1 MTEAQVEHAG
11 KAPGLAAYHAYLG
24 ELAAARAPILSPRP
38 SSGPTE
44 VTAKITTIIDCDA
57 AALHGGPRMCTE
69 ILPTP

>member
-1 MTEAQVEHAG
+1 MEHAG
-11 KAPGLAAYHAYLG
+11 KALGLAAYRVYLG
-24 ELAAARAPILSPRP
+24 ELATARAPILPPRP

-57 AALHGGPRMCTE
+57 AAPHDGPRMCTE